1 MGSFLRGPNQ
11 VNQEL
16 TQFFKDN
23 GFEVSWDHDR
33 YYEWIEIYENNKMIM
48 QIESNVTV
56 EKFIDLLIRDYKSR
70 QEGVFIDAG
79 FFIAGDIFDN
89 AATRVYAKCQA
100 CCTGSEFRCF
110 SPKWIHGC

>member
-1 MGSFLRGPNQ
+1 MESFLRGPSQ

-16 TQFFKDN
+16 TQFFKDS

-33 YYEWIEIYENNKMIM
+33 YYEWIEVYENNKMIM

-56 EKFIDLLIRDYKSR
+56 ENFIDLLIRDYKSR

-79 FFIAGDIFDN
+79 FFIAGDIFDDDN
-89 AATRVYAKCQA
+89 TAL
-100 CCTGSEFRCF
+100 EFCNKFELFRNGI
-110 SPKWIHGC
+110 K

>member
-33 YYEWIEIYENNKMIM
+33 YYEWIEIYENNNRLADLSIKIK
-48 QIESNVTV
+48 QSGLQVDADYFEQETGIKLDKTINDKPEIKPENPIEDT
-56 EKFIDLLIRDYKSR
+56 E
-70 QEGVFIDAG
+70 
-79 FFIAGDIFDN
+79 
-89 AATRVYAKCQA
+89 
-100 CCTGSEFRCF
+100 
-110 SPKWIHGC
+110 